1 MNRGF
6 LRVDHLHWT
15 QPPGFCEAF
24 WHTKKHLAAIIGLS
38 NSREHLSGLWDSRWA
53 LATHQGH
60 FTGHVAASLA
70 CACHPN
76 QDTSWNIQSI
86 KHKKAYIY
94 IYFNYKTISCVL
106 KSTIA
111 LLNLI
116 TVVNLEHV
124 LAVLFPV
131 ARHLKWGTSSSPAGP
146 GPPRKPRRSR
156 PKWGCWM
163 RAIHLAGMARTGFS
177 LMISLVLFS
186 SAPKPDTTG
195 GYA

>member
-1 MNRGF
+1 MDFRA
-6 LRVDHLHWT
+6 WT
-15 QPPGFCEAF
+15 ICIGPQPPGFCEAF

-38 NSREHLSGLWDSRWA
+38 NSREHLSGVYGI
-53 LATHQGH
+53 QGGPWPP
-60 FTGHVAASLA
+60 TK
-70 CACHPN
+70 
-76 QDTSWNIQSI
+76 DTSLGMLLPHLHAHAIQI
-86 KHKKAYIY
+86 KTLHETFRVKHKKAYIY
-94 IYFNYKTISCVL
+94 IYILTIRLSAASWKAQL
-106 KSTIA
+106 HSW
-111 LLNLI
+111 NLI